1 VTAEEEKQMKKKTGA
16 NVLRTTAVLV
26 SVVVFLGGCDLFQV
40 GVGDSPGSGGGVGAP
55 ATLSISIADGR
66 ISGSGFEP
74 GVGQTVVRYAVS
86 GTGPDG
92 ASFGPTSVDVAS
104 PSLTVADL
112 VAGEWTIVVNAYNA
126 SDIRIGTG
134 TTTTTLSPGASTPAS
149 ITVSDLPDP
158 GTLDLK
164 VDWPAAAMVTS
175 FSATVTPTDG
185 SGTPADDDAVNLSV
199 DGPIRDSR
207 DWSALSQLDPGF
219 YQLVLTVEYGDRASS
234 ILGPE
239 VVRIASSATTVALVT
254 ITTANLEDGSLVV
267 EIVDETLGSTPF
279 SVSVTGDGDGTAT
292 AAISD
297 DDVGASYSYRW
308 FVEGV
313 LVEEVGE
320 GAGTEELNL
329 SGRDPGRYNVSV
341 IVSDGTHLD
350 SDSTVVTVP
359 ATPEA

>member
-1 VTAEEEKQMKKKTGA
+1 MTTDKERMMKKKTGA

-26 SVVVFLGGCDLFQV
+26 AVVAFLGACDLFQI
-40 GVGDSPGSGGGVGAP
+40 GVGDSPGSGGGVDAP

-66 ISGSGFEP
+66 MSVSGFEP
-74 GVGQTVVRYAVS
+74 DVGQTVVRYGVS
-86 GTGPDG
+86 GAGPDG
-92 ASFGPTSVDVAS
+92 ASFGPTWVDVAS
-104 PSLTVADL
+104 PPLTVADL

-126 SDIRIGTG
+126 NAIRIGTG
-134 TTTTTLSPGASTPAS
+134 TTTTTLSPGASTPVS

-164 VDWPAAAMVTS
+164 VDWPAAATVSS

-185 SGTPADDDAVNLSV
+185 SGTPTGGAVNLTV
-199 DGPIRDSR
+199 DDPIRDSR
-207 DWSALSQLDPGF
+207 DWSSLTELDPGF
-219 YQLVLTVEYGDRASS
+219 YQLVLTVAYGDRATST
-234 ILGPE
+234 LGPA
-239 VVRIASSATTVALVT
+239 VVRIASRATTVALVK
-254 ITTANLEDGSLVV
+254 ITTADLEDGSLVV
-267 EIVDETLGSTPF
+267 EIVDETLGNAPF

-308 FVEGV
+308 FVDGV
-313 LVEEVGE
+313 LVEGVGE
-320 GAGTEELNL
+320 GADTATLDISER
-329 SGRDPGRYNVSV
+329 SAGRYNVSV

-359 ATPEA
+359 APPEV